1 LISIIVIIVFI
12 NQIGV
17 ISQKKGWKL
26 LIKNQILTHLNLSN
40 NAIGFD
46 GSRFLAQALKL
57 NSTLEFI
64 SLKLNAID
72 DKAGAKFFKDLTYN
86 TNLRVLDV
94 EANLL
99 STMTVRKLCLYLQGP
114 NSLREIYMGSNNFS
128 ESDLAVIADTLP
140 TDKSREVFKKSKF
153 MEIRLTE

>member
-1 LISIIVIIVFI
+1 MDLNLSYNKIADEGARKLS
-12 NQIGV
+12 
-17 ISQKKGWKL
+17 KL

-46 GSRFLAQALKL
+46 GSRFLAQVLKL

-86 TNLRVLDV
+86 TNMRVLDV
-94 EANLL
+94 EAITLDDDRQKTL
-99 STMTVRKLCLYLQGP
+99 SLSAGPQLSEGDLHGEQQLQRVRPGGHCRHP
-114 NSLREIYMGSNNFS
+114 
-128 ESDLAVIADTLP
+128 AD
-140 TDKSREVFKKSKF
+140 
-153 MEIRLTE
+153 